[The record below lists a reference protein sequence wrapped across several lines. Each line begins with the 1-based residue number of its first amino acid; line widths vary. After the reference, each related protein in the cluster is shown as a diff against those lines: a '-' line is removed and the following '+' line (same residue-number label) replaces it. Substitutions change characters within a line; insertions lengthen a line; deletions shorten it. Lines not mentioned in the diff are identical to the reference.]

1 LLYEESIVLY
11 IGIRDLEEIERG
23 KEMFQKMTVQELRN
37 ITSLLVLDADSR
49 KRIWESEELGVDVV
63 VYFENEKIK
72 FVDRVLL
79 PSEQFID

>member
-1 LLYEESIVLY
+1 
-11 IGIRDLEEIERG
+11 
-23 KEMFQKMTVQELRN
+23 MTVQELRN

-49 KRIWESEELGVDVV
+49 RRVWESEELGVDVI